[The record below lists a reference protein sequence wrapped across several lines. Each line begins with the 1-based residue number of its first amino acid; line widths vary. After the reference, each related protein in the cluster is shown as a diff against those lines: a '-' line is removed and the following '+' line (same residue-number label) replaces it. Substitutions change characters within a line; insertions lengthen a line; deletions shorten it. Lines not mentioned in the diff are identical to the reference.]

1 MTLIKYIILFFISFS
16 AFASDNWELTT
27 DNSNPT
33 SGTFVSSPSSHCLS
47 YNGKPAAG
55 ITDGR
60 TYSNATFIGFKDSQ
74 GSLTSDPAQYRFA
87 SCQYMHPW
95 YVSPRETNYTLSIP
109 CPNLDSSGACQA
121 PVECPAAGTNKL
133 VAFTCDCSGKYCTNP
148 SSFSFEGC
156 GYEKNLVI
164 TDINYSTTIK
174 NYSDPANS
182 TCMGVAT
189 STGQPLA
196 PSDGVEELCADCIA
210 EVPKENDEQPSCVT
224 VNAHEFCPDPA
235 HPGCGQRDG
244 QAYCFNETD
253 ACGVFGAG
261 EGVVT
266 CIPSSGGRTCS
277 YAKGEYTCIDKTTGK
292 VISSTSSDHPSNG
305 GNADGNDTND
315 AQAPGAVVTAG
326 GGSAQGSDEGATN
339 KAITDLQ
346 GALTDRLDGISDLL
360 GEGEPTAKNI
370 NAPTE
375 TGSLDLDEWDEK
387 IEQAKVELKQSSE
400 GIGDLMNAANNW
412 IITGS
417 GGSLSCFVEDWGRMC
432 LADYQDQL
440 IGIRYVLI
448 FMASILAI
456 YIIFIRD

>member
-1 MTLIKYIILFFISFS
+1 MKKSNFIALFFSLLFIQS
-16 AFASDNWELTT
+16 ASSADYYWFPSGYEVVHYPSAHAACVGAFGSSVGTLQVNIYAPTAAECTMTFANGNSQKKLVARKGDSCASGSTYNPLTGECVA
-27 DNSNPT
+27 DPT
-33 SGTFVSSPSSHCLS
+33 
-47 YNGKPAAG
+47 
-55 ITDGR
+55 
-60 TYSNATFIGFKDSQ
+60 
-74 GSLTSDPAQYRFA
+74 
-87 SCQYMHPW
+87 
-95 YVSPRETNYTLSIP
+95 
-109 CPNLDSSGACQA
+109 
-121 PVECPAAGTNKL
+121 CPAAGTNKL

-277 YAKGEYTCIDKTTGK
+277 YAKGEYTCVDKTTGK

-326 GGSAQGSDEGATN
+326 SGSAQGSDQGATN

>member
-1 MTLIKYIILFFISFS
+1 MRAKLVLILLALFFAQS
-16 AFASDNWELTT
+16 ASAANYYWANGGSAHYLTPAEYCAAERQQYPLPGWAT
-27 DNSNPT
+27 VGPVLVSGNQATCTMCVSGDCSPTGIRTKSTATRYGDACPT
-33 SGTFVSSPSSHCLS
+33 SST
-47 YNGKPAAG
+47 YNETTGVC
-55 ITDGR
+55 DV
-60 TYSNATFIGFKDSQ
+60 
-74 GSLTSDPAQYRFA
+74 DP
-87 SCQYMHPW
+87 
-95 YVSPRETNYTLSIP
+95 V
-109 CPNLDSSGACQA
+109 
-121 PVECPAAGTNKL
+121 CPAAGTNKL

-164 TDINYSTTIK
+164 TQFNNSTVRP
-174 NYSDPANS
+174 DPIDPKNS
-182 TCMGVAT
+182 TCTGVAT
-189 STGQPLA
+189 STGLPLA
-196 PSDGVEELCADCIA
+196 PSDSSPELCEKCAA
-210 EVPKENDEQPSCVT
+210 PLPEETAEQPSCVT
-224 VNAHEFCPDPA
+224 HNAHEFCPDPA
-235 HPGCGQRDG
+235 QPNCGTRDG

-253 ACGVFGAG
+253 ACGEFNGQMM
-261 EGVVT
+261 

-277 YAKGEYTCIDKTTGK
+277 YAAGEYTCVDKTTGK

-305 GNADGNDTND
+305 GNGDGNDTND

-326 GGSAQGSDEGATN
+326 GGSAQGSDQGATN
-339 KAITDLQ
+339 KAIADLQ

>member
-1 MTLIKYIILFFISFS
+1 MRRFLLLAFCLLSCSASFAADYTWRIGTGHS
-16 AFASDNWELTT
+16 IYLTPAAACDALVASNSVYRFVSLTKVSDSQFNCGIRHYAESIVNHSPLYRSGDSCPT
-27 DNSNPT
+27 GSTYNPT
-33 SGTFVSSPSSHCLS
+33 TGNC
-47 YNGKPAAG
+47 
-55 ITDGR
+55 D
-60 TYSNATFIGFKDSQ
+60 D
-74 GSLTSDPAQYRFA
+74 DP
-87 SCQYMHPW
+87 
-95 YVSPRETNYTLSIP
+95 T
-109 CPNLDSSGACQA
+109 
-121 PVECPAAGTNKL
+121 CPAAGTNKL

-174 NYSDPANS
+174 NYADPASS

-210 EVPKENDEQPSCVT
+210 EVPKETDEQPSCVT
-224 VNAHEFCPDPA
+224 VNVHEFCPDPA

-261 EGVVT
+261 EGVAM

-277 YAKGEYTCIDKTTGK
+277 YAKGEYTCVDKATGE

-305 GNADGNDTND
+305 GNGDGNDTND

-326 GGSAQGSDEGATN
+326 GGSPQGSDEGATN

-387 IEQAKVELKQSSE
+387 IEQAKAELKQSSE

-440 IGIRYVLI
+440 VGIRYVLI

>member
-1 MTLIKYIILFFISFS
+1 MRRFLLLAFCLLSCSVSFAADYTWRYGSGASIYSTPLAACEAEIAKYSTLRFVSITKVTDSQFS
-16 AFASDNWELTT
+16 CSYRHYSNNQV
-27 DNSNPT
+27 NSSPVYRSGDSCPTGSTYNPT
-33 SGTFVSSPSSHCLS
+33 TGNC
-47 YNGKPAAG
+47 
-55 ITDGR
+55 D
-60 TYSNATFIGFKDSQ
+60 D
-74 GSLTSDPAQYRFA
+74 DP
-87 SCQYMHPW
+87 
-95 YVSPRETNYTLSIP
+95 T
-109 CPNLDSSGACQA
+109 
-121 PVECPAAGTNKL
+121 CPAAGTNKL

-156 GYEKNLVI
+156 GYEKNLSVGSPI
-164 TDINYSTTIK
+164 YPPQRDMQN
-174 NYSDPANS
+174 PAQS
-182 TCMGVAT
+182 TCMGILT
-189 STGQPLA
+189 STGLPLA
-196 PSDGVEELCADCIA
+196 PSDTVGELVPENLNEPPVEGA
-210 EVPKENDEQPSCVT
+210 EPSCVT
-224 VNAHEFCPDPA
+224 TNAHEFCPDPD
-235 HPGCGQRDG
+235 HPNCGIRDG
-244 QAYCFNETD
+244 NPYCFNETD
-253 ACGVFGAG
+253 SCGDFNGQL
-261 EGVVT
+261 T

-277 YAKGEYTCIDKTTGK
+277 YVSGQYTCVDKATGN

-305 GNADGNDTND
+305 GNGDGNDTND

-326 GGSAQGSDEGATN
+326 GGSPQGSDEGATN

-387 IEQAKVELKQSSE
+387 IEQAKAELKQSSE

-440 IGIRYVLI
+440 VGIRYVLI